1 MTLTQPSP
9 SVLRSPAGAQ
19 LRFLDLLDFFRRCI
33 DSVTGSGVDRC
44 DIGPRGSLRLVQR
57 VGVCDACVCGVACGE
72 MAEMTSVTRVC
83 AESYRDH
90 DAPVQRRTLPG
101 LSPAV
106 REVDP
111 FISSCCRSVNSA

>member
-1 MTLTQPSP
+1 MLMPRSCACLQVEAGRGTSGVVPVLGDRVRSRLERALRRPSP

-33 DSVTGSGVDRC
+33 DSVTRSGVDRC

-72 MAEMTSVTRVC
+72 MAEMTSVTRV
-83 AESYRDH
+83 
-90 DAPVQRRTLPG
+90 
-101 LSPAV
+101 
-106 REVDP
+106 
-111 FISSCCRSVNSA
+111 